1 MLPNKSPIQAAK
13 GFTLMELL
21 IVVAIIGILAAV
33 GLPMY
38 QGYLASA
45 KENAAI
51 ENHVRVA
58 SLLAAEYTK
67 CSLNSSGDMA
77 IQLTQTTKV
86 SCNADADSNN
96 NVSDAERLSQATDIR
111 KGLFTFAG
119 FRNPYDQECVTGD
132 TFCTASASQEK
143 FIKFV
148 TTFTANP
155 INMKAGQIEMLPTS
169 TSIAMRTRVVEEAGN
184 GKFKDTTIPIE

>member
-1 MLPNKSPIQAAK
+1 MLNNSKHSSTIN

-58 SLLAAEYTK
+58 SLLASEYTK
-67 CSLNSSGDMA
+67 CSLNSSGEMA
-77 IQLTQTTKV
+77 IQVTQTTKV
-86 SCNADADSNN
+86 ACNADSDANN
-96 NVSDAERLSQATDIR
+96 SVSDQERTSQVGDIR

-132 TFCTASASQEK
+132 TYCAQTASQEK
-143 FIKFV
+143 FIIIK
-148 TTFTANP
+148 TAFTALP
-155 INMKAGQIEMLPTS
+155 VNMKAGQIEMVPTS
-169 TSIAMRTRVVEEAGN
+169 NQIAMRTRVVEENGN
-184 GKFKDTTIPIE
+184 GKFKETTIPIE